1 MKRCNKCNIDF
12 NTDRK
17 SCPFCR
23 SILEEVTESN
33 HQPYP
38 KYQEMSKKKRIVEKI
53 FIFLSLIAVIVSIVS
68 NYYDYVAGHTYLWS
82 VVVLIG
88 VIFLWVFIRGI
99 IISNRYFAQRFLF
112 VILLLELMF
121 ISIELIDIKYLHLD
135 WSLTYML
142 PFLSISYLFTLSLYA
157 IISPR
162 RFADFFIYMILI
174 SLASIAEILLVVFNK
189 VSVDWPILASSLFGL
204 FVLVGMFLFP
214 TKTSKEELKK
224 RLRA

>member
-38 KYQEMSKKKRIVEKI
+38 KYQEVSKKKRIVEKI
-53 FIFLSLIAVIVSIVS
+53 FIFLSLIAGIVSIVS

-82 VVVLIG
+82 AVVLIG

-121 ISIELIDIKYLHLD
+121 MSIELIDIKYLHLD

-142 PFLSISYLFTLSLYA
+142 PFLSIAYLFTLSLYA
-157 IISPR
+157 MISPR

>member
-1 MKRCNKCNIDF
+1 MKRCNKCHIDF

-23 SILEEVTESN
+23 SVLEEVTESN

-38 KYQEMSKKKRIVEKI
+38 KYQEVSKKKRIVEKI

-82 VVVLIG
+82 LIVLIG

-142 PFLSISYLFTLSLYA
+142 PFLSIAYLFTLSLYA
-157 IISPR
+157 MISPR

>member
-38 KYQEMSKKKRIVEKI
+38 KYQEVSKKKRIVEKI

-142 PFLSISYLFTLSLYA
+142 PFLSIAYLFTLSLYA
-157 IISPR
+157 MISPR
-162 RFADFFIYMILI
+162 RFAEFFIYMILI

>member
-38 KYQEMSKKKRIVEKI
+38 KYQEVSKKKRIVEKI

-82 VVVLIG
+82 LIVLIG

-135 WSLTYML
+135 WSITYML
-142 PFLSISYLFTLSLYA
+142 PFLSIAYLFTLSLYA
-157 IISPR
+157 MISPR

>member
-68 NYYDYVAGHTYLWS
+68 NYYDYVAGHTYQWS
-82 VVVLIG
+82 AVVSIG
-88 VIFLWVFIRGI
+88 
-99 IISNRYFAQRFLF
+99 
-112 VILLLELMF
+112 
-121 ISIELIDIKYLHLD
+121 
-135 WSLTYML
+135 
-142 PFLSISYLFTLSLYA
+142 
-157 IISPR
+157 
-162 RFADFFIYMILI
+162 
-174 SLASIAEILLVVFNK
+174 NK
-189 VSVDWPILASSLFGL
+189 
-204 FVLVGMFLFP
+204 
-214 TKTSKEELKK
+214 
-224 RLRA
+224 

>member
-38 KYQEMSKKKRIVEKI
+38 KYQEVSKKKRIVEKI

-142 PFLSISYLFTLSLYA
+142 PFLSIAYLLTLSLYA
-157 IISPR
+157 MISQIK
-162 RFADFFIYMILI
+162 FAEFFIYMILI

>member
-38 KYQEMSKKKRIVEKI
+38 KYQEVSKKKRIVEKI

-142 PFLSISYLFTLSLYA
+142 PFLSIAYLLTLSLYA
-157 IISPR
+157 MISPR
-162 RFADFFIYMILI
+162 RFAEFFIYMILM

>member
-38 KYQEMSKKKRIVEKI
+38 KYQEVSKKKRIVEKI

-82 VVVLIG
+82 VIVLIG

-112 VILLLELMF
+112 VILLLELMC

-142 PFLSISYLFTLSLYA
+142 PFLSIAYLFTLSLYA
-157 IISPR
+157 MISPR
-162 RFADFFIYMILI
+162 RFAEFFIYMILI

-214 TKTSKEELKK
+214 AKTSKEELKK

>member
-38 KYQEMSKKKRIVEKI
+38 KYQEVSKKKRIVEKI

-82 VVVLIG
+82 LIVLIG

-142 PFLSISYLFTLSLYA
+142 PFLSIAYLFTLSLYA
-157 IISPR
+157 MISPR

>member
-1 MKRCNKCNIDF
+1 MKRCNTCNIDF

-38 KYQEMSKKKRIVEKI
+38 KYQEASKKKRIVEKI

-121 ISIELIDIKYLHLD
+121 MSIELIDIKYLHLD

-142 PFLSISYLFTLSLYA
+142 PFLSIAYLFTLSLYA
-157 IISPR
+157 MISPH
-162 RFADFFIYMILI
+162 RFAEFFIYMILI

-214 TKTSKEELKK
+214 AKTSKEELKK

>member
-38 KYQEMSKKKRIVEKI
+38 KYQEVSKKKRIVEKI

-82 VVVLIG
+82 LIVLIG

-142 PFLSISYLFTLSLYA
+142 PFLSIAYLFTLSLYA
-157 IISPR
+157 MISPR

-189 VSVDWPILASSLFGL
+189 VSVDWPSLASSLFGL